1 MYLYDLPRNEYT
13 SHKIARIVKDKTGI
27 TLNEPPNILRD
38 VQKKFLNGFMKI
50 ECDTFDE
57 YMSVCE
63 KMRFFEIDGKECRA
77 LPFEENIFAN
87 DDIKLDNQTF
97 VRNIPKT
104 MKQAELYDIFTKY
117 GQIKRCMIILDFN
130 HKSKGYGF
138 IHFKEKEATNKAIE

>member
-57 YMSVCE
+57 YMSVC
-63 KMRFFEIDGKECRA
+63 
-77 LPFEENIFAN
+77 
-87 DDIKLDNQTF
+87 
-97 VRNIPKT
+97 
-104 MKQAELYDIFTKY
+104 
-117 GQIKRCMIILDFN
+117 
-130 HKSKGYGF
+130 
-138 IHFKEKEATNKAIE
+138 